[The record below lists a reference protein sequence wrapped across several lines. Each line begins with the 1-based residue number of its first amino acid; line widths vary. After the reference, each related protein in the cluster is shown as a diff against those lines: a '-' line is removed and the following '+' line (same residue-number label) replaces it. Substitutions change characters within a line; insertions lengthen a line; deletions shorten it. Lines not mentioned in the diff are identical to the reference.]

1 MSTTLPWATVD
12 DFIAS
17 LESVTWYSQG
27 PIDPRWTMFETAD
40 EARLAELEAGG
51 VEVARD
57 GNQIRAHAQKSQY
70 AIGAEDLH
78 AFYRTCWRLWELKHK
93 EAQTDAAIM
102 ALAVLCA
109 DTLAPELVQYALDSW
124 VVWLAGYRLY
134 YRSGDKFYVCKGE

>member
-1 MSTTLPWATVD
+1 MSATLPWAIVD
-12 DFIAS
+12 EFIAS

-40 EARLAELEAGG
+40 EARLAVLEAGG
-51 VEVARD
+51 TALERAAA
-57 GNQIRAHAQKSQY
+57 QIRAYAQTTRLTSDEL
-70 AIGAEDLH
+70 GT
-78 AFYRTCWRLWELKHK
+78 FWRTCWRVYELGHA
-93 EAQTDAAIM
+93 EADRDAGTM

-134 YRSGDKFYVCKGE
+134 YRSGDKFYVCGEE